1 MGPSTP
7 VPERQLPGMAV
18 AAVRAPRKVD
28 EALVRSCSTLL
39 DAVLLC
45 IQLSRRKHYDLA
57 TALGIDKG
65 HWSRILQ
72 GQAHFPT
79 NKLRALQYQCEN
91 WAPLQYQNWEAG
103 FEMYENPAAKRR
115 DELLRELAMIDGGP
129 STGVHGHESF
139 TRAAA

>member
-1 MGPSTP
+1 MGSSTQLT
-7 VPERQLPGMAV
+7 ERQLPGMAV
-18 AAVRAPRKVD
+18 GEVRPPRKVD
-28 EALVRSCSTLL
+28 EALVRSCSCLL

-91 WAPLQYQNWEAG
+91 WAPLQFQNWEAG
-103 FEMYENPAAKRR
+103 FEMYENPQAKRR
-115 DELLRELAMIDGGP
+115 EELLRELASLGEGP
-129 STGVHGHESF
+129 STAVHGNESF
-139 TRAAA
+139 ARAA